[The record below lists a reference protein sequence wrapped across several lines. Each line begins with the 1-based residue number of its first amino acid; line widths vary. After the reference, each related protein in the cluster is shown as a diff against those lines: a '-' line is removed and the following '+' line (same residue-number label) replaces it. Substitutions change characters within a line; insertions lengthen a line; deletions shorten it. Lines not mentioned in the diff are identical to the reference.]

1 MYRIRAASCLLYCLE
16 KEEEMKLENLE
27 REIGYR
33 FHSRDLLEKAVCHSS
48 YINEHRMKRI
58 DCNERLEFLGDA
70 VLELVC
76 SEYLYQKFPK
86 KPEGEL
92 SKLRASLVC
101 EPALAM
107 SARRIGLEKYLLLGN
122 GEEATGGRQRDS
134 IISDAMEATIG
145 AIYLDGGITNAKEF
159 ILAYVLDDIEH
170 KQLFFD
176 SKTILQERVQGRME
190 GQICYKLIGEKG
202 PDHDKSFFVKLY
214 IGDEEYG
221 SGQGHTKKAAE
232 QRAAYEA
239 LCRIKD
245 QEGQA

>member
-1 MYRIRAASCLLYCLE
+1 M
-16 KEEEMKLENLE
+16 
-27 REIGYR
+27 
-33 FHSRDLLEKAVCHSS
+33 AVCHSS
-48 YINEHRMKRI
+48 YVNEHRMERL

-70 VLELVC
+70 VLELVS
-76 SEYLYQKFPK
+76 SEFLYQKYPR

-101 EPALAM
+101 EPSLAM
-107 SARRIGLEKYLLLGN
+107 SAREMGLEKYLLLGN

-134 IISDAMEATIG
+134 IISDALEAAIG

-159 ILAYVLDDIEH
+159 ILAHVLNDIEH

-190 GQICYKLIGEKG
+190 GQICYRLVGEKG
-202 PDHDKSFFVKLY
+202 PDHDKSFFVKLF

-239 LCRIKD
+239 LCKIND
-245 QEGQA
+245 QEGKA